1 MVNYIVRQQGVPA
14 FAFPSSVSDLSSS
27 WPCSLSLQHDEL
39 DAYTMRFSALVAATV
54 TIYGFGEHKV
64 ALALYGDNMMPGRN
78 SLGAPKIVIP
88 HDCLAVIS
96 RDGTSIPQT
105 LSLTLKEPC
114 SLRYPRSLAGSVA
127 EFSTP
132 CRQLVTLANTTNID
146 ILFDSQWLIRGFAQ
160 LYSALRYPS

>member
-1 MVNYIVRQQGVPA
+1 MVNYLVRQQGVPA

-39 DAYTMRFSALVAATV
+39 DAYTMRFTALVAATV

-78 SLGAPKIVIP
+78 SLGAPRIVIP

-114 SLRYPRSLAGSVA
+114 SLRYPRSLVGSVA

-132 CRQLVTLANTTNID
+132 CC
-146 ILFDSQWLIRGFAQ
+146 
-160 LYSALRYPS
+160 